1 MIKLQQL
8 IGLPVV
14 DLHTGKQAGKVKD
27 ALFDEHW
34 SMQGIIVDAG
44 KWLHPKDAIVQWD
57 KVTSCGTEA
66 VMIDGMDSVM
76 PREKKAAGRCFQ
88 IGQVK
93 LRDMPVV
100 TVQGSQL
107 GRVSDV
113 YFEPI
118 QGTQIVGY
126 ELTDGFISDLL
137 EGRKWLRTPEAFDT
151 VKLGEDAIIV
161 PAYCEMQLL
170 PVAPSDSN
178 IGRNE
183 R

>member
-14 DLHTGKQAGKVKD
+14 DLHTGKQSGKVKD
-27 ALFDEHW
+27 AWFDEHW
-34 SMQGIIVDAG
+34 MMQGIVVESAR
-44 KWLHPKDAIVQWD
+44 WLAPKDRILPWN
-57 KVTSCGTEA
+57 KVASCGEDA
-66 VMIDGMDSVM
+66 ILIDGRDAVV
-76 PREKKAAGRCFQ
+76 PKDKLWAGRSFQ
-88 IGQVK
+88 TGQPK
-93 LRDMPVV
+93 LRDLPVI
-100 TVQGSQL
+100 TVQGTQL

-126 ELTDGFISDLL
+126 ELTDGFVSDLL
-137 EGRKWLRTPEAFDT
+137 EGRKWLRSPEESDT
-151 VKLGEDAIIV
+151 VLLGEDAIIV
-161 PAYCEMQLL
+161 PACCEAQLL
-170 PVAPSDSN
+170 PVAPSDSD